1 MADRKETS
9 LEFAL
14 TNSLKDDLISYI
26 ELHPNYFPELVKLS
40 ISSKQPYSWRAAW
53 LLWSC
58 MKNNDLRIR
67 KHIKKII
74 DILPYRPDN
83 QQRELL
89 MVLQR
94 MEIDTKYE
102 GLLFD
107 SCTKIWVTVS
117 KNPSLRYNAFKIL
130 LAISK
135 KYPDLSNELKALT
148 DTYYINSL
156 TENIKKSILKLGVK
170 NLKKTLF

>member
-1 MADRKETS
+1 MIDRKETN

-14 TNSLKDDLISYI
+14 TNLLKNELISYV
-26 ELHPNYFPELVKLS
+26 ELHPDYFPELVKLS
-40 ISSKQPYSWRAAW
+40 ISNKQPYSWRAAW

-58 MKNNDLRIR
+58 MDNNDPRIR

-74 DILPYRPDN
+74 DILPNRPDN

-94 MEIDTKYE
+94 MEIDTQYE
-102 GLLFD
+102 GPLFD
-107 SCTKIWVTVS
+107 SCTKIWETVN

-135 KYPDLSNELKALT
+135 KYPDLSNEIKALT
-148 DTYYINSL
+148 DTYYINNL
-156 TENIKKSILKLGVK
+156 TENVKTSIFKLMARK
-170 NLKKTLF
+170 